1 MSKKVLVE
9 ISAIKR
15 LLDLFLRPKS
25 RQKEQDF
32 IIKLK
37 QTDPKLGKVYS
48 KWDKDRVNSLQTMKK
63 FLDRHNIDSS
73 NIDKVLNK
81 QY

>member
-1 MSKKVLVE
+1 MSKKILVE

-48 KWDKDRVNSLQTMKK
+48 QWDKDRVNSLQTMKK

>member
-48 KWDKDRVNSLQTMKK
+48 QWDKDRVT
-63 FLDRHNIDSS
+63 
-73 NIDKVLNK
+73 
-81 QY
+81 

>member
-48 KWDKDRVNSLQTMKK
+48 QWDKDRVNSLQTMKK

>member
-48 KWDKDRVNSLQTMKK
+48 QWDKDRVNSLQTMKK

-73 NIDKVLNK
+73 NIDKVINK